1 MEPWGNL
8 AFLAKSSLSK
18 PFEGIY
24 YCEKTKQGKVSDLK
38 FQKTRVFERDQHAKL
53 CTTFCIKSPS
63 GSIRNNCQKIFS
75 WSWSPE
81 TFRSSVFYQEDL
93 KPYWKSKTATFLE
106 GWISLLFASFL
117 KDFVDHRKKT
127 KRTVIFS
134 CRPLDNILEDRDRR
148 WNIQT
153 IWKTRFLET
162 HFEDFIKVVWKFW
175 LTVLQ
180 NHGWNKIRTRYLW

>member
-1 MEPWGNL
+1 MKRQNKAKYLTWNSRRLE
-8 AFLAKSSLSK
+8 FLKETSMLNSVQRFVYIKCCSSRKSR
-18 PFEGIY
+18 P
-24 YCEKTKQGKVSDLK
+24 
-38 FQKTRVFERDQHAKL
+38 
-53 CTTFCIKSPS
+53 IKSPS
-63 GSIRNNCQKIFS
+63 GSIRNNCEKIFS

-180 NHGWNKIRTRYLW
+180 NHRWNKIRTKCLW